1 MLCVKQTKMQVTADL
16 RLDPWQAPWIEGEKG
31 STEREGRG
39 VDALLLEQDQMVH
52 DSLLSG

>member
-1 MLCVKQTKMQVTADL
+1 MQVTADL

-31 STEREGRG
+31 RTEREGRG